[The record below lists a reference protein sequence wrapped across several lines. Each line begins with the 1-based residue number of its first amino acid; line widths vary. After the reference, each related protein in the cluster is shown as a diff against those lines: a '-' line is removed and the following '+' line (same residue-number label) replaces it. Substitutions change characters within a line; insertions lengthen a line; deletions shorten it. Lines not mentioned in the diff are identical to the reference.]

1 MNIRA
6 YCKQFGIATLV
17 LGLAAGCAQ
26 QQTTMTEAPPPDDE
40 CQMSAAARNA
50 IEAAKAAAQEA
61 QAVAY
66 AWRDTEKLIKEAE
79 AAAREPECD
88 NDKAIK
94 LANQAKRQ
102 AENALRQYQAENAK
116 FVPSTGGTMTGTTGA
131 PPPSNTMGRYEVEN
145 GDSLWAISSLDYVY
159 GDPYQWPL
167 IYRTNSNIIEDADL
181 IFPGQWLEFR
191 QQPYQTE
198 VEAAIRHARTRGAWA
213 LGAVEASDLE
223 YLEN

>member
-6 YCKQFGIATLV
+6 YCRQFGVAALV

-26 QQTTMTEAPPPDDE
+26 QQTTMTEAPPPEDE

-50 IEAAKAAAQEA
+50 IDAAKAAAQDA

-66 AWRDTEKLIKEAE
+66 AWRDTEKLIKQAE
-79 AAAREPECD
+79 AAARDPECD

-116 FVPSTGGTMTGTTGA
+116 FEPSTQPTTTTTMT
-131 PPPSNTMGRYEVEN
+131 PPPENTVGRYEVEN
-145 GDSLWAISSLDYVY
+145 GDSLWAISGLDYVY
-159 GDPYQWPL
+159 GDPFQWPL
-167 IYRTNSNIIEDADL
+167 IYRSNTGIIEDADL
-181 IFPGQWLEFR
+181 IYPGQWLEFR

-198 VEAAIRHARTRGAWA
+198 VEAAVRHARNRGAWA
-213 LGAVEASDLE
+213 LGAVEPSDLE
-223 YLEN
+223 YLENN

>member
-6 YCKQFGIATLV
+6 YCRQFGVAALV
-17 LGLAAGCAQ
+17 LGLGAGCAQ
-26 QQTTMTEAPPPDDE
+26 QQTTMTEAPPPCE
-40 CQMSAAARNA
+40 MSAAARNA
-50 IEAAKAAAQEA
+50 IDAAKAAAQEA

-66 AWRDTEKLIKEAE
+66 AWRDTEKLIKQAE
-79 AAAREPECD
+79 AAARDPECD

-116 FVPSTGGTMTGTTGA
+116 FEPSTPTMTTSTME
-131 PPPSNTMGRYEVEN
+131 PPPANTMGRYEVET
-145 GDSLWAISSLDYVY
+145 GDSLWAISGLNFVY

-167 IYRTNSNIIEDADL
+167 IYRNNTGIIEDADL
-181 IFPGQWLEFR
+181 IYPGQWLEFR

-198 VEAAIRHARTRGAWA
+198 VEAAVRHARNRGAWA

-223 YLEN
+223 YLSNN

>member
-6 YCKQFGIATLV
+6 YCKQFGVATLV

-40 CQMSAAARNA
+40 CVTSAAAQNA
-50 IEAAKAAAQEA
+50 IDAAKAAAEEA

-66 AWRDTEKLIKEAE
+66 AWRDTEKLIEQAE
-79 AAAREPECD
+79 AAAKDPECD
-88 NDKAIK
+88 MDKAIR

-116 FVPSTGGTMTGTTGA
+116 FEPAA
-131 PPPSNTMGRYEVEN
+131 PEPAAPAMATMGRYEVES
-145 GDSLWAISSLDYVY
+145 GDSLWAISGLDFVY

-167 IYRTNSNIIEDADL
+167 IYRENTSIIDDADL
-181 IFPGQWLEFR
+181 IYPGQFLEYR
-191 QQPYQTE
+191 KQPGQAE
-198 VEAAIRHARTRGAWA
+198 IDAAVRHARNRGAWA

-223 YLEN
+223 YLDNN